1 MLVDDGTPGVNEA
14 YAFQHLL
21 AEEACNPLVN
31 DLTGKIAVF
40 YRGSCQFGTK
50 AFNAQNDQD
59 GDDEVRVK
67 LDQGGEELTVPR
79 DSIYQV
85 LTTHF

>member
-1 MLVDDGTPGVNEA
+1 MRVELGNKNG
-14 YAFQHLL
+14 
-21 AEEACNPLVN
+21 
-31 DLTGKIAVF
+31 
-40 YRGSCQFGTK
+40 
-50 AFNAQNDQD
+50 QD

-85 LTTHF
+85 ITTQSPLMGCFTGWPCLIFYLIEGEIF